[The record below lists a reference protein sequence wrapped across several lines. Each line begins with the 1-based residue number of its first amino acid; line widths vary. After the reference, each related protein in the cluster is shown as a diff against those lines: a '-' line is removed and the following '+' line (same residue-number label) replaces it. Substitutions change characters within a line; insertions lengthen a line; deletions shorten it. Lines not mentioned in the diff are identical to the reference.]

1 MRIVQQ
7 VVEAWKRLSRTERR
21 WLISEAMHSADAG
34 WMVRC
39 KIARNL
45 ARGELPR
52 RIASI
57 LGCSRSQV
65 YRVARRF
72 LAEGPAGLVD
82 QREENGRPKV
92 TEEFEWC
99 VLAAVALSPQ
109 QYGFQRPTWTQELLV
124 LAATNQTNICI
135 STTTMSRLLARH
147 GARRGRPKPTV
158 ACPWSKHKKTRRLN
172 AIRRLR
178 EQLSPD
184 EVLLY
189 VDEVDI
195 HLNPKIGD
203 DWMLRGQQKEV
214 LTPGQNEKRYLA
226 GALNAVSGR
235 IAWVEGLRKTSALFV
250 CLVEHLV
257 GRAYTHARTIH
268 LVLDNFR
275 IHSSRA
281 VQAAM
286 IRWGDRVKLHFLPPY
301 CPDHN
306 RIERLW
312 KDLHDNVTRNH
323 TCITMDQLMQR
334 VHDYLTQRRRSGEH
348 RYVAVASDPVPDL
361 CMVV

>member
-1 MRIVQQ
+1 MSTIVQQ
-7 VVEAWKRLSRTERR
+7 VGGVWKRLQQEERR
-21 WLISEAMHSADAG
+21 ELKAGSMDGGDAG
-34 WMVRC
+34 WLMRC
-39 KIARNL
+39 KIVRNL
-45 ARGELPR
+45 VREEKPD

-65 YRVARRF
+65 YRVAQRF
-72 LAEGPAGLVD
+72 VESGLGGLVD
-82 QREENGRPKV
+82 RREDNGEPKI
-92 TEEFEWC
+92 TDNYEWI
-99 VLAAVALSPQ
+99 VLIAVAHSPQ
-109 QYGFQRPTWTQELLV
+109 HYGYQRPTWTQELLV
-124 LAATNQTNICI
+124 LVAARETNIHV

-147 GARRGRPKPTV
+147 GVRRGRPKPV
-158 ACPWSKHKKTRRLN
+158 VECPWHKAHKTRRLN

-178 EQLSPD
+178 QRLPAG

-203 DWMLRGQQKEV
+203 DWMLRGQQKTV

-226 GALNAVSGR
+226 GALNATTGR
-235 IAWVEGLRKTSALFV
+235 LTWVEDRRKTSALFIA
-250 CLVEHLV
+250 LVDNLV
-257 GRAYTHARTIH
+257 KRSYGGARKIH

-281 VQAAM
+281 VQAARA
-286 IRWGDRVKLHFLPPY
+286 RWGDRVVLHFLPPY
-301 CPDHN
+301 CPDDN

-323 TCITMDQLMQR
+323 TCRTMDQLMSN
-334 VHDYLTQRRRSGEH
+334 VWAYLDQRRRRGCH
-348 RYVAVASDPVPDL
+348 AYIAA
-361 CMVV
+361 